1 MAGHSKWANIK
12 HTKARMDAKR
22 SKVFAKIAREITI
35 AARLGGGD
43 SDMNPRL
50 RLALLKARGANMPA
64 DNITRAIQRGTGEGE
79 AASFEELSYEIYG
92 PHGAAILAE
101 ISTDNRNRTSADIR
115 AILTRNDG
123 KMATAGSVSRLFH
136 RKGQI
141 MIARDAANE
150 DELMEL
156 ALEAGAED
164 FKAESEGYEV
174 LTAPEDFEA
183 VHQVIEAKAIA
194 METAEIT
201 QLPGQL
207 SDLGGLHGNRLG
219 LNHLM
224 HSLKIF
230 WCSQNLITF
239 RLRLKILGTSLQ
251 RKFHEFILIS
261 GIARDHDL
269 AFTMKQT

>member
-22 SKVFAKIAREITI
+22 SKVFAKVAREITI

-43 SDMNPRL
+43 ADMNPRL

-64 DNITRAIQRGTGEGE
+64 DNIARAIQRGTGEGE

-101 ISTDNRNRTSADIR
+101 ISTDNRNRTAADIR

-164 FKAESEGYEV
+164 FKAEDEGYEV

-183 VHQVIEAKAIA
+183 VHQAIETKEIA

-201 QLPGQL
+201 QLPEMTAPVSSEAEMEKVQKL
-207 SDLGGLHGNRLG
+207 VDRL
-219 LNHLM
+219 
-224 HSLKIF
+224 
-230 WCSQNLITF
+230 
-239 RLRLKILGTSLQ
+239 
-251 RKFHEFILIS
+251 E
-261 GIARDHDL
+261 DHDDVQSVYTN
-269 AFTMKQT
+269 AEMA

>member
-1 MAGHSKWANIK
+1 
-12 HTKARMDAKR
+12 MDAKR

-35 AARLGGGD
+35 GARLGGGD
-43 SDMNPRL
+43 ADMNPRL

-64 DNITRAIQRGTGEGE
+64 DNIARAIQRGTGEGE

-101 ISTDNRNRTSADIR
+101 ISTDNRNRTAADIR

-141 MIARDAANE
+141 MITRDAANE

-156 ALEAGAED
+156 VLEAGAED
-164 FKAESEGYEV
+164 FKAEDEGYEV
-174 LTAPEDFEA
+174 LTTPEDFEA
-183 VHQVIEAKAIA
+183 VHQAIETKEIA

-201 QLPGQL
+201 QLPEMTAPVSSEAEL
-207 SDLGGLHGNRLG
+207 EKVHKLVDRL
-219 LNHLM
+219 
-224 HSLKIF
+224 
-230 WCSQNLITF
+230 
-239 RLRLKILGTSLQ
+239 
-251 RKFHEFILIS
+251 E
-261 GIARDHDL
+261 DHDDVQSVYTN
-269 AFTMKQT
+269 AEMA

>member
-123 KMATAGSVSRLFH
+123 KMASAGSVSRLFH

-164 FKAESEGYEV
+164 FKVESEGYEV

-183 VHQVIEAKAIA
+183 VHQVIEAKEIA

-201 QLPGQL
+201 QLPEMVAPVSSEAEL
-207 SDLGGLHGNRLG
+207 EKVHKLVDLL
-219 LNHLM
+219 
-224 HSLKIF
+224 
-230 WCSQNLITF
+230 
-239 RLRLKILGTSLQ
+239 
-251 RKFHEFILIS
+251 E
-261 GIARDHDL
+261 DHDDVQSVYTN
-269 AFTMKQT
+269 AEMA

>member
-12 HTKARMDAKR
+12 HTNARMDAKR

-35 AARLGGGD
+35 GARLGGGD
-43 SDMNPRL
+43 ADMNPRL

-64 DNITRAIQRGTGEGE
+64 DNIARAIQRGTGEGE

-101 ISTDNRNRTSADIR
+101 ISTDNRNRTAADIR

-123 KMATAGSVSRLFH
+123 KMATTGSVSRLFH

-164 FKAESEGYEV
+164 FKAEDEGYEV

-183 VHQVIEAKAIA
+183 VHQAIETKEIA

-201 QLPGQL
+201 QLPEMTVPVSSEAEL
-207 SDLGGLHGNRLG
+207 EKVHKLVDRL
-219 LNHLM
+219 
-224 HSLKIF
+224 
-230 WCSQNLITF
+230 
-239 RLRLKILGTSLQ
+239 
-251 RKFHEFILIS
+251 E
-261 GIARDHDL
+261 DHDDVQSVYTN
-269 AFTMKQT
+269 AEMA

>member
-35 AARLGGGD
+35 GARLGGGD
-43 SDMNPRL
+43 ADMNPRL

-64 DNITRAIQRGTGEGE
+64 DNIARAIQRGTGEGE

-101 ISTDNRNRTSADIR
+101 ISTDNRNRTAADIR

-156 ALEAGAED
+156 VLEAGAED
-164 FKAESEGYEV
+164 FKAEDEGYEV
-174 LTAPEDFEA
+174 LTTPEDFEA
-183 VHQVIEAKAIA
+183 VHQAIETKEIA

-201 QLPGQL
+201 QLPEMTAPVSSEAEL
-207 SDLGGLHGNRLG
+207 EKVHKLVDRL
-219 LNHLM
+219 
-224 HSLKIF
+224 
-230 WCSQNLITF
+230 
-239 RLRLKILGTSLQ
+239 
-251 RKFHEFILIS
+251 E
-261 GIARDHDL
+261 DHDDVQSVYTN
-269 AFTMKQT
+269 AEMA

>member
-43 SDMNPRL
+43 ADMNPRL

-141 MIARDAANE
+141 MISRDAANE

-183 VHQVIEAKAIA
+183 VHQVIEAKEIA

-201 QLPGQL
+201 QLPEMTASVGAEAEL
-207 SDLGGLHGNRLG
+207 DKVHKLVDLL
-219 LNHLM
+219 
-224 HSLKIF
+224 
-230 WCSQNLITF
+230 
-239 RLRLKILGTSLQ
+239 
-251 RKFHEFILIS
+251 E
-261 GIARDHDL
+261 DHDDVQSVYTN
-269 AFTMKQT
+269 AEIT

>member
-1 MAGHSKWANIK
+1 
-12 HTKARMDAKR
+12 MDAKR

-43 SDMNPRL
+43 ADMNPRL

-64 DNITRAIQRGTGEGE
+64 DNIPRAIQRGTGEGE

-101 ISTDNRNRTSADIR
+101 ISTDNRNRTAADIR

-164 FKAESEGYEV
+164 FKAEEEGYEV

-183 VHQVIEAKAIA
+183 VHQAIEAKGIA

-201 QLPGQL
+201 QLPEMGAPVSSEAEL
-207 SDLGGLHGNRLG
+207 EKVHKLVDLL
-219 LNHLM
+219 
-224 HSLKIF
+224 
-230 WCSQNLITF
+230 
-239 RLRLKILGTSLQ
+239 
-251 RKFHEFILIS
+251 E
-261 GIARDHDL
+261 DHDDVQSVYTN
-269 AFTMKQT
+269 AEMA

>member
-1 MAGHSKWANIK
+1 
-12 HTKARMDAKR
+12 MDAKR

-35 AARLGGGD
+35 GARLGGGD
-43 SDMNPRL
+43 ADMNPRL

-64 DNITRAIQRGTGEGE
+64 DNIARAIQRGTGEGE

-92 PHGAAILAE
+92 PHGAAILAV
-101 ISTDNRNRTSADIR
+101 ISTDNRNRTAADIR

-164 FKAESEGYEV
+164 FKAEDEGYEV

-183 VHQVIEAKAIA
+183 VHQAIETKEIA

-201 QLPGQL
+201 QLPEMTAPVSSEAEMEKVHKL
-207 SDLGGLHGNRLG
+207 VDLL
-219 LNHLM
+219 
-224 HSLKIF
+224 
-230 WCSQNLITF
+230 
-239 RLRLKILGTSLQ
+239 
-251 RKFHEFILIS
+251 E
-261 GIARDHDL
+261 DHDDVQSVYTN
-269 AFTMKQT
+269 AEMA

>member
-35 AARLGGGD
+35 GARLGGGD
-43 SDMNPRL
+43 ADMNPRL

-64 DNITRAIQRGTGEGE
+64 DNIARAIQRGTGEGE

-101 ISTDNRNRTSADIR
+101 ISTDNRNRTAADIR

-164 FKAESEGYEV
+164 FKAEDEGYEV

-183 VHQVIEAKAIA
+183 VHQAIETKEIA

-201 QLPGQL
+201 QLPEMTVPVSSEAEL
-207 SDLGGLHGNRLG
+207 EKVHKLVDRL
-219 LNHLM
+219 
-224 HSLKIF
+224 
-230 WCSQNLITF
+230 
-239 RLRLKILGTSLQ
+239 
-251 RKFHEFILIS
+251 E
-261 GIARDHDL
+261 DHDDVQSVYTN
-269 AFTMKQT
+269 AEMA

>member
-1 MAGHSKWANIK
+1 
-12 HTKARMDAKR
+12 MDAKR

-43 SDMNPRL
+43 ADMNPRL

-64 DNITRAIQRGTGEGE
+64 DNINRAIQRGTGEGE
-79 AASFEELSYEIYG
+79 AASFEELTYEIYG

-141 MIARDAANE
+141 MISRDAANE

-183 VHQVIEAKAIA
+183 VHQVIEAKEIT

-201 QLPGQL
+201 QLPEMTAAVGTEAEL
-207 SDLGGLHGNRLG
+207 DKVHKLVDLL
-219 LNHLM
+219 
-224 HSLKIF
+224 
-230 WCSQNLITF
+230 
-239 RLRLKILGTSLQ
+239 
-251 RKFHEFILIS
+251 E
-261 GIARDHDL
+261 DHDDVQSVYTNAEL
-269 AFTMKQT
+269 T

>member
-1 MAGHSKWANIK
+1 
-12 HTKARMDAKR
+12 MDAKR

-35 AARLGGGD
+35 GARLGGGD
-43 SDMNPRL
+43 ADMNPRL
-50 RLALLKARGANMPA
+50 RLALLKARAANMPA
-64 DNITRAIQRGTGEGE
+64 DNIARAIQRGTGEGE

-101 ISTDNRNRTSADIR
+101 ISTDNRNRTAADIR

-164 FKAESEGYEV
+164 FKAEDEGYEV

-183 VHQVIEAKAIA
+183 VHQAIETKEIA

-201 QLPGQL
+201 QLPEMTAPVSSEAEMEKVHKL
-207 SDLGGLHGNRLG
+207 VDLL
-219 LNHLM
+219 
-224 HSLKIF
+224 
-230 WCSQNLITF
+230 
-239 RLRLKILGTSLQ
+239 
-251 RKFHEFILIS
+251 E
-261 GIARDHDL
+261 DHDDVQSVYTN
-269 AFTMKQT
+269 AEMA

>member
-64 DNITRAIQRGTGEGE
+64 DNITRAIQRGTGEGV

-183 VHQVIEAKAIA
+183 VHQVIESKEIA

-201 QLPGQL
+201 QLPEML
-207 SDLGGLHGNRLG
+207 APVSSEAELEKVHKLVDLL
-219 LNHLM
+219 
-224 HSLKIF
+224 
-230 WCSQNLITF
+230 
-239 RLRLKILGTSLQ
+239 
-251 RKFHEFILIS
+251 E
-261 GIARDHDL
+261 DHDDVQSV
-269 AFTMKQT
+269 FTNAEMA

>member
-35 AARLGGGD
+35 GARLGGGD
-43 SDMNPRL
+43 ADMNPRL
-50 RLALLKARGANMPA
+50 RLALLKARAANMPA
-64 DNITRAIQRGTGEGE
+64 DNIARAIQRGTGEGE

-101 ISTDNRNRTSADIR
+101 ISTDNRNRTAADIR

-164 FKAESEGYEV
+164 FKAEDEGYEV

-183 VHQVIEAKAIA
+183 VHQAIETKEIA

-201 QLPGQL
+201 QLPEMTAPVSSEAEL
-207 SDLGGLHGNRLG
+207 EKVHKLVDRL
-219 LNHLM
+219 
-224 HSLKIF
+224 
-230 WCSQNLITF
+230 
-239 RLRLKILGTSLQ
+239 
-251 RKFHEFILIS
+251 E
-261 GIARDHDL
+261 DHDDVQSVYTN
-269 AFTMKQT
+269 AEMA

>member
-1 MAGHSKWANIK
+1 
-12 HTKARMDAKR
+12 MDAKR

-35 AARLGGGD
+35 GARLGGGD
-43 SDMNPRL
+43 ADMNPRL

-64 DNITRAIQRGTGEGE
+64 DNIARAIQRGTGEGE

-101 ISTDNRNRTSADIR
+101 ISTDNRNRTAADIR

-156 ALEAGAED
+156 VLEAGAED
-164 FKAESEGYEV
+164 FKAEDEGYEV

-183 VHQVIEAKAIA
+183 VHQAIETKEIA

-201 QLPGQL
+201 QLPEMTAPVSSEAEMEKVHKL
-207 SDLGGLHGNRLG
+207 VDLL
-219 LNHLM
+219 
-224 HSLKIF
+224 
-230 WCSQNLITF
+230 
-239 RLRLKILGTSLQ
+239 
-251 RKFHEFILIS
+251 E
-261 GIARDHDL
+261 DHDDVQSVYTN
-269 AFTMKQT
+269 AEMA

>member
-1 MAGHSKWANIK
+1 MAGHSKWANIR

-35 AARLGGGD
+35 GARLGGGD
-43 SDMNPRL
+43 ADMNPRL

-64 DNITRAIQRGTGEGE
+64 DNIARAIQRGTGEGE

-101 ISTDNRNRTSADIR
+101 ISTDNRNRTAADIR

-164 FKAESEGYEV
+164 FKAEDEGYEV

-183 VHQVIEAKAIA
+183 VHQAIETKEIA

-201 QLPGQL
+201 QLPEMTAPVSSEAEMEKVHKL
-207 SDLGGLHGNRLG
+207 VDLL
-219 LNHLM
+219 
-224 HSLKIF
+224 
-230 WCSQNLITF
+230 
-239 RLRLKILGTSLQ
+239 
-251 RKFHEFILIS
+251 E
-261 GIARDHDL
+261 DHDDVQSVYTN
-269 AFTMKQT
+269 AEMA

>member
-183 VHQVIEAKAIA
+183 VHQVIEAKEIA

-201 QLPGQL
+201 QLPEMVAPVSSEAKL
-207 SDLGGLHGNRLG
+207 EKVHKLVDLL
-219 LNHLM
+219 
-224 HSLKIF
+224 
-230 WCSQNLITF
+230 
-239 RLRLKILGTSLQ
+239 
-251 RKFHEFILIS
+251 E
-261 GIARDHDL
+261 DHDDVQSVYTN
-269 AFTMKQT
+269 AEMA

>member
-35 AARLGGGD
+35 GARLGGGD
-43 SDMNPRL
+43 ADMNPRL

-64 DNITRAIQRGTGEGE
+64 DNIARAIQRGTGEGE

-101 ISTDNRNRTSADIR
+101 ISTDNRNRTAADIR

-164 FKAESEGYEV
+164 FKAEDEGYEV

-183 VHQVIEAKAIA
+183 VHQAIETKEIA

-201 QLPGQL
+201 QLPEMTAPVSSEAEL
-207 SDLGGLHGNRLG
+207 EKVHKLVDRL
-219 LNHLM
+219 
-224 HSLKIF
+224 
-230 WCSQNLITF
+230 
-239 RLRLKILGTSLQ
+239 
-251 RKFHEFILIS
+251 E
-261 GIARDHDL
+261 DHDDVQSVYTN
-269 AFTMKQT
+269 AEMA

>member
-1 MAGHSKWANIK
+1 
-12 HTKARMDAKR
+12 MDAKR

-43 SDMNPRL
+43 ADMNPRL

-64 DNITRAIQRGTGEGE
+64 DNIARAIQRGTGEGE

-101 ISTDNRNRTSADIR
+101 ISTDNRNRTAADIR

-164 FKAESEGYEV
+164 FKAEDEGYEV

-183 VHQVIEAKAIA
+183 VHQAIETKEIA

-201 QLPGQL
+201 QLPEMTAPVSSEAEMEKVHKL
-207 SDLGGLHGNRLG
+207 VDLL
-219 LNHLM
+219 
-224 HSLKIF
+224 
-230 WCSQNLITF
+230 
-239 RLRLKILGTSLQ
+239 
-251 RKFHEFILIS
+251 E
-261 GIARDHDL
+261 DHDDVQSVYTN
-269 AFTMKQT
+269 AEMA